1 MSAIDDSS
9 PLRGEDVARL
19 AEYFSSDKIS
29 FFGMYLDEVD
39 GLFAAIAC
47 VPDEVTPPEW
57 LPLVFGR
64 DDPVFDSVD
73 ESEAIIGGLM
83 RLFNHVNR
91 LINDSDDYTPVLS
104 GVKNESGH
112 EDIHVERWAGGF
124 IEGMKLREELWFE
137 DEADELAVLV
147 STLFVLAKIDP
158 PELQVAPQMTGG
170 PGPIHEK
177 IPQLVYMMRDY
188 WLYIGGAVWDE
199 MEAGPEWL
207 DLEEP
212 CPCGSGKDYGRC
224 CGRVS
229 PALN

>member
-9 PLRGEDVARL
+9 PLRGEDVTRL

-47 VPDEVTPPEW
+47 VPDEVSPPEW

-64 DDPVFDSVD
+64 DDPVFESVD

-147 STLFVLAKIDP
+147 STIFVLAKIDP
-158 PELQVAPQMTGG
+158 PELQVAPQITGG
-170 PGPIHEK
+170 PGSIQEK

-188 WLYIGGAVWDE
+188 WLYIGGAVWEE
-199 MEAGPEWL
+199 MEAGTEWL
-207 DLEEP
+207 DLEGP